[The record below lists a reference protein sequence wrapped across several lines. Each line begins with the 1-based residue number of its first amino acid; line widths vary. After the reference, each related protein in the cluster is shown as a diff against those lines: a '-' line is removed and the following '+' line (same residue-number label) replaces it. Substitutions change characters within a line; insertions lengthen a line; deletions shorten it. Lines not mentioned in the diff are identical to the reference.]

1 MKKKISRICAFALSA
16 AMLLCQLPYVSA
28 AGTDYCSVCKEH
40 AVKGQL
46 KRSIDATCKTAGFA
60 IYDCDYVDD
69 EGNECPGT
77 ITVKVA
83 EPTDHTSD
91 GNTVP
96 GVPATCTETGTKAYE
111 LCTGCGCY
119 LEPGTSNKLD
129 TIVIPATGHF
139 YTSVVTDPTCT
150 EKGYTTHTCSVCK
163 DSYVDNYVDA
173 LGHDFSVT
181 VDAESATC
189 KDEGHTAY
197 IVCSRCNAEDPD
209 HPKVVIPVQDHSL
222 RLIDHQDPTCT
233 EDGYNEFKCD
243 EPTCPYSKPTKEV
256 ISKTGH
262 DIVKY
267 DKKAP
272 TCDKIGY
279 DAYEACTKCDYSTY
293 NKDSEVPALG
303 HTYVS
308 VGYVAP
314 TCTTQGYTDAIVC
327 GREGCGLVHRAG
339 GETIAPLGHTLV
351 YVQAVPATCFENGNI
366 AHKRCTVCEK
376 LFATT
381 VEDKNIDAVPLS
393 NVVIPKRDHDPRETI
408 IPPTCTEGGYKVY
421 TCNYENC
428 NHTYSEPIAAKGH
441 DFEVV
446 AKVEPKCG
454 VKGKEQH
461 KKCKTCG
468 NLYAI
473 DAATNSTTTVTDSD
487 LEIPALD
494 HVPVKVEYK
503 QPTYNEPGNQEG
515 TKCSL
520 CDKPLEGAATIPELQ
535 ENVRFHF
542 DVKGIKNAATAVNS
556 GYVTVNV
563 YFDVLKDAAHL
574 DSYNCEVLANI
585 YGVDYTLSFDH
596 TAFDL
601 KTVTVAPGAFDN
613 AAFTD
618 IDNPENNNNANKT
631 GIVKITQDIQ
641 SGKKVFKG
649 ENNLFATLVFLVEGD
664 TDAADYT
671 FENIDLKVVHS
682 DGQDINTS
690 ATDSVETITVE
701 KLGDANGDGQFDS
714 NDTLLINSF
723 VNTNTDP
730 DKYVAKYDMDKD
742 GEITYTDVELLR
754 QAIVNN
760 PTYLSTGL
768 DEYKTAV
775 PNSLIAQEVNQ
786 NAS

>member
-28 AGTDYCSVCKEH
+28 AGTDYCSVCGKH

-46 KRSIDATCKTAGFA
+46 KHSIAPTCGTDDFD
-60 IYDCDYVDD
+60 IYDCEFVNS
-69 EGNECPGT
+69 EGVECNGT
-77 ITVKVA
+77 ITEKVDA
-83 EPTDHTSD
+83 TGVHTSD
-91 GNTVP
+91 GHTVP
-96 GVPATCTETGTKAYE
+96 EVPATCTETGTKAYE
-111 LCTGCGCY
+111 LCTGCECY

-129 TIVIPATGHF
+129 TIVIPATGHS

-181 VDAESATC
+181 VPEKPATC
-189 KDEGHTAY
+189 KEEGHTEY
-197 IVCSRCNAEDPD
+197 RVCSRCDAVDPD
-209 HPKVVIPVQDHSL
+209 HPKEVIKVKNHNLKLMDDHKA
-222 RLIDHQDPTCT
+222 PTCT
-233 EDGYNEFKCD
+233 EDGYNKFKCD
-243 EPTCPYSKPTKEV
+243 EPTCPYYNIITEV
-256 ISKTGH
+256 IPKTGH
-262 DIVKY
+262 KIVHHDAKTATCEEKGYGAY
-267 DKKAP
+267 D
-272 TCDKIGY
+272 T
-279 DAYEACTKCDYSTY
+279 CTKCDYSTY
-293 NKDSEVPALG
+293 DTNTEVPALG

-308 VGYVAP
+308 KGYIAP
-314 TCTTQGYTDAIVC
+314 TCTEEGCTDAIVC
-327 GREGCGLVHRAG
+327 DRCGYIHHQ
-339 GETIAPLGHTLV
+339 GESIAPSGHNLV
-351 YVQAVPATCFENGNI
+351 DVTAVPATCFVNGNI
-366 AHKRCTVCEK
+366 AHKKCTVCEK

-381 VEDKNIDAVPLS
+381 VENDDIDAVPLS
-393 NVVIPKRDHDPRETI
+393 SVVTTREHKPTKITI
-408 IPPTCTEGGYKVY
+408 ESTCTEGGYDVY
-421 TCNYENC
+421 TCTQPGCTY
-428 NHTYSEPIAAKGH
+428 TYSEPRAAKGH

-520 CDKPLEGAATIPELQ
+520 CDTPLEDAATIPELQ

-649 ENNLFATLVFLVEGD
+649 KNNLFATLVFLVEGD
-664 TDAADYT
+664 TNAADYT

-714 NDTLLINSF
+714 NDTLCINSF

-775 PNSLIAQEVNQ
+775 PNSLIA
-786 NAS
+786 